1 MHATSE
7 QPHRSYRQ
15 ALAGGVISHWSFSS
29 GFTIMEMIVT
39 IGIFAMMTLLY
50 TANFKGFQF
59 GLAVESNADQLVSSL
74 RQAQL
79 WALTGE
85 LVGGSRPDGG
95 YGVTLTSPC
104 TSGVCTFT
112 VFGDTCSPTLHQYD
126 NGCDTVIRT
135 EKLNSQVSVT
145 SVTPSSPLTVI
156 STFPTSE
163 SYVNATKGQSA
174 TITLTHR
181 AQTEK
186 VKTIS
191 FDGVSGQITIQ

>member
-1 MHATSE
+1 MKTPNTQKWSLVLGR
-7 QPHRSYRQ
+7 RS
-15 ALAGGVISHWSFSS
+15 FKM
-29 GFTIMEMIVT
+29 GFTIMEMIVA
-39 IGIFAMMTLLY
+39 IGIFTMMTLLY
-50 TANFKGFQF
+50 TTNFKGFQF
-59 GLAVESNADQLVSSL
+59 GLAVESNADQLVSSI

-85 LVGGSRPDGG
+85 LIGGTRPDGG

-104 TSGVCTFT
+104 TSGICTYT
-112 VFGDTCSPTLHQYD
+112 LFGDTCSPTLHQYD
-126 NGCDTVIRT
+126 TGCDAVIRT

-145 SVTPSSPLTVI
+145 GVTPSSPLTI
-156 STFPTSE
+156 IFTFPTAE
-163 SYVNATKGQSA
+163 SYVNSTKGQSG

-191 FDGVSGQITIQ
+191 FDGVSGQITVQ

>member
-1 MHATSE
+1 LGR
-7 QPHRSYRQ
+7 RS
-15 ALAGGVISHWSFSS
+15 FKM
-29 GFTIMEMIVT
+29 GFTIMEMIVA
-39 IGIFAMMTLLY
+39 IGIFTMMTLLY
-50 TANFKGFQF
+50 TTNFKGFQF
-59 GLAVESNADQLVSSL
+59 GLAVESNADQLVSSI

-85 LVGGSRPDGG
+85 LIGGTRPDGG

-104 TSGVCTFT
+104 TSGICTYT
-112 VFGDTCSPTLHQYD
+112 LFGDTCSPTLHQYD
-126 NGCDTVIRT
+126 TGCDAVIRT

-145 SVTPSSPLTVI
+145 GVTPSSPLTI
-156 STFPTSE
+156 IFTFPTAE
-163 SYVNATKGQSA
+163 SYVNSTKGQSG

-191 FDGVSGQITIQ
+191 FDGVSGQITVQ